1 MTKRIK
7 SGIINIDK
15 GKGMIIMTDT
25 IVTYTNTK
33 GGLVEVVSINGE
45 EVEEVLYFD
54 FEDFVTNISDLV
66 ELYTNSRNCIL
77 QKI

>member
-1 MTKRIK
+1 MTKRII

-15 GKGMIIMTDT
+15 GKGMIIMMDT
-25 IVTYTNTK
+25 IVAYTNTK

-54 FEDFVTNISDLV
+54 FEDFVANISDLV

>member
-1 MTKRIK
+1 MT
-7 SGIINIDK
+7 N
-15 GKGMIIMTDT
+15 T
-25 IVTYTNTK
+25 IVVYTNTK

-66 ELYTNSRNCIL
+66 EVYTNSRNCIL